1 MVREGGAKGESKVFN
16 RQVKKNTMTHHQT
29 YRVYIVSVTFNLSEV
44 EHVMGTKDFNTRQ
57 RIVCLNSIIVNKIL
71 KFAKHSLFIKR
82 K

>member
-1 MVREGGAKGESKVFN
+1 
-16 RQVKKNTMTHHQT
+16 MTHHQT
-29 YRVYIVSVTFNLSEV
+29 YRVYIVSVTVNLSEV